1 MAKNVLIR
9 PLAREQYDK
18 FMARGRVLFF
28 SAPCGCGKST
38 LARALLSGCQVLSLH
53 AGEPG
58 FALPA
63 DDEGWEVLL
72 IDDLQQMTEE
82 ADRQAL

>member
-1 MAKNVLIR
+1 MHHIYYFQKGRAPFRLPRGPAGAGRCTGRDGMAKNVLIR

-38 LARALLSGCQVLSLH
+38 LARALPSGCQVKALS
-53 AGEPG
+53 
-58 FALPA
+58 
-63 DDEGWEVLL
+63 
-72 IDDLQQMTEE
+72 
-82 ADRQAL
+82 